1 MPSPSIKP
9 LEKITL
15 NLFADDCDEMRRL
28 YSRGWTEKVRQ
39 LVEQHIKD
47 RRQLKKE
54 FPLGQ

>member
-47 RRQLKKE
+47 RRLLKKE
-54 FPLGQ
+54 FSRG